1 MEAEPVHDHVEKKSD
16 SMDDGNLAPVA
27 PVPVPADA
35 VSSPNSTA
43 ETKTSGAENS
53 SENMDIEPTETTT
66 SSHPPSSHAIATNNP
81 SSDIVS
87 VQEES

>member
-1 MEAEPVHDHVEKKSD
+1 MEAEPINDHAEKKSD
-16 SMDDGNLAPVA
+16 SMDEDNLA

-43 ETKTSGAENS
+43 DNETSGAENS
-53 SENMDIEPTETTT
+53 SENMDIEPPTETS

-87 VQEES
+87 VQES